1 MDGVNLRNT
10 AWNTPIQF
18 RSLVKTLGVVITGH
32 KISLCALSIA
42 RAMMNLWYW
51 DSKFT
56 FFNIFSQKYV
66 GWFIYDAFPNFRIFI
81 FSSKNNWNFFLF
93 HLKQFLT
100 NVQCEK
106 FSMWKI
112 EVSHF
117 KIQIQAFKN
126 VTITFLQLFSDI
138 IKRRVMTEE
147 CRSRELFAEI
157 SCVKE

>member
-56 FFNIFSQKYV
+56 FFNIFSQKYI
-66 GWFIYDAFPNFRIFI
+66 GWFTTHFRTLE
-81 FSSKNNWNFFLF
+81 FSFSLQKTIETFFLF

-117 KIQIQAFKN
+117 KIQIQTFKN
-126 VTITFLQLFSDI
+126 VTITFLQLSDI